1 MNLLRAASRR
11 PLLRAVLLLALAV
24 RAFMPAGVMAASAD
38 DGALTLQL
46 CTAAGIE
53 SVTLPGTPPPADRH
67 IDGACLGALANGSPL
82 VPPTA
87 ALPAFA
93 AAGVVLPARASA
105 WRAVPAIQRSQSP
118 RGPPAPELSR

>member
-1 MNLLRAASRR
+1 VNPLRAASRR
-11 PLLRAVLLLALAV
+11 PLLRVLLLLALAV
-24 RAFMPAGVMAASAD
+24 RAFMPAGVMASAA

-82 VPPTA
+82 VPPA
-87 ALPAFA
+87 AAPPAFA
-93 AAGVVLPARASA
+93 AAGVVLPARACA

-118 RGPPAPELSR
+118 RGPPAPEPSR